1 MRKKLSAVLV
11 ILVCIVL
18 VGRLYAST
26 EFGKVEY
33 LPPKVEGQKH
43 SSDPIKGHI
52 IFDKDKKAIEFQND
66 KGEMV
71 VTIPYDKIKSM
82 LYEKTSRP
90 RYAEAIL
97 LSPFFLFTKTKKHF
111 LTIQYTDDKGEG
123 KFAMLHM
130 DKSNARDI
138 VNTAEADTGRKVE
151 TSEEK

>member
-1 MRKKLSAVLV
+1 MRTKFSTILV

-18 VGRLYAST
+18 GGQMYAST
-26 EFGKVEY
+26 QFGKVEY

-82 LYEKTSRP
+82 LYEKTSHP

-111 LTIQYTDDKGEG
+111 LTIQYADDKGEG

-138 VNTAEADTGRKVE
+138 VNTAEADTGKKVE
-151 TSEEK
+151 ASEEK